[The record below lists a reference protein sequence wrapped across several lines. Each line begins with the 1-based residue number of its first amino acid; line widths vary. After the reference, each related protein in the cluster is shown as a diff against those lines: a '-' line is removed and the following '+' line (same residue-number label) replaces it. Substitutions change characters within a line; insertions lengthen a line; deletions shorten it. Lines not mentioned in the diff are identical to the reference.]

1 MSANAWKG
9 YEQGCKK
16 CGCKTTAYDLQPL
29 KYSGDSDEEEGKPPH
44 IQHLCEMCKKLGYN
58 CRNYRDEG
66 GDSSDEED
74 YKEED
79 DQDSDP
85 SDDYYRYHHDS
96 DDDDDYSR
104 MFANMRV
111 SH

>member
-29 KYSGDSDEEEGKPPH
+29 KYNGENDEEDGKPPH
-44 IQHLCEMCKKLGYN
+44 IQRLCEMCKKLGYN
-58 CRNYRDEG
+58 CRNYRDGEG
-66 GDSSDEED
+66 DSDEED
-74 YKEED
+74 YED
-79 DQDSDP
+79 DQDSDH
-85 SDDYYRYHHDS
+85 SDDYRYRHDS
-96 DDDDDYSR
+96 DDDDDYHR

-111 SH
+111 SDSY